1 MALIIGPDQPYLPK
15 KTGKYARDQLMQIAD
30 WIYSQTDVAL
40 DLPEQGCSQ
49 KITLY
54 TPKFNSNGGWE
65 LSDNIFSWQKDS
77 EHTEEWSVWIISS
90 RNDSWHDYG
99 ELDSEATYNFE
110 YIVPEGHHQSIFG
123 FVSHSSTRSNGQKD
137 NTYGNLLDNISFKE
151 YYYIDVNNATNNG
164 NAQQGTTQTDNNS
177 FMIEPEPQ
185 TDQPATQDSQ
195 GFEISTDVYD
205 TNANGNAAGSQTQQ
219 GNAQTDVMTDA
230 VEPQKQPEQP
240 QQTKQPVPAVPQ
252 KEEPAANDTDELI
265 FDFGDDTGTGNSNAN
280 SSTNNNNGND
290 SNNKQN
296 GYDLEDEYYDLDGF

>member
-1 MALIIGPDQPYLPK
+1 MIPD
-15 KTGKYARDQLMQIAD
+15 MQ
-30 WIYSQTDVAL
+30 Q
-40 DLPEQGCSQ
+40 
-49 KITLY
+49 
-54 TPKFNSNGGWE
+54 
-65 LSDNIFSWQKDS
+65 
-77 EHTEEWSVWIISS
+77 
-90 RNDSWHDYG
+90 
-99 ELDSEATYNFE
+99 
-110 YIVPEGHHQSIFG
+110 
-123 FVSHSSTRSNGQKD
+123 
-137 NTYGNLLDNISFKE
+137 
-151 YYYIDVNNATNNG
+151 NNATNNG

-185 TDQPATQDSQ
+185 TEQPATQDSQ

-280 SSTNNNNGND
+280 SSSNNNNGND